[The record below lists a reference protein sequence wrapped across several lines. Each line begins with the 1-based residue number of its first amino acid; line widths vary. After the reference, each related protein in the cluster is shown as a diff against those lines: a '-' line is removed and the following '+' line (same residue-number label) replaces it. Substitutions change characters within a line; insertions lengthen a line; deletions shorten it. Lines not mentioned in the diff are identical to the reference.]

1 MPHGY
6 IDPVQRVHQ
15 QQALRSL
22 ARPAQNIQQPV
33 YQQPIQS
40 PLAGLPQAQSEVIR
54 ASGLGQHRR
63 PSPEATVFWG
73 MLGALVGY
81 LIHKNWHRA
90 WVRGVT
96 TFTGTFI
103 GGWIVTFIGT
113 AIVAALV
120 DQNNNGT
127 DTGPSSGARRS
138 GASTASRRWGT
149 PGRSAT
155 SSRRGAN
162 PMHGP
167 IERHY
172 QQIRAETEARAR
184 RMAERVAEQ
193 ERLHGAD
200 PERHSLM
207 IPVDDDEFPDESYTA
222 GWQQEE
228 GA

>member
-127 DTGPSSGARRS
+127 DTGPIMVWTGAASLVAASLVALAFVRRTPQRS
-138 GASTASRRWGT
+138 QHRIQALGDSR
-149 PGRSAT
+149 
-155 SSRRGAN
+155 
-162 PMHGP
+162 
-167 IERHY
+167 
-172 QQIRAETEARAR
+172 QISD
-184 RMAERVAEQ
+184 
-193 ERLHGAD
+193 LK
-200 PERHSLM
+200 
-207 IPVDDDEFPDESYTA
+207 
-222 GWQQEE
+222 
-228 GA
+228 

>member
-1 MPHGY
+1 MPYGY

-22 ARPAQNIQQPV
+22 ALPAQNIQQPV

-40 PLAGLPQAQSEVIR
+40 PLAGLPQAQNEIIS

-113 AIVAALV
+113 AIAAALV

-127 DTGPSSGARRS
+127 DTGPIMVWTGIVSLVVAIIVALAFVRHTPQRS
-138 GASTASRRWGT
+138 QHRIQA
-149 PGRSAT
+149 P
-155 SSRRGAN
+155 RGS
-162 PMHGP
+162 
-167 IERHY
+167 E
-172 QQIRAETEARAR
+172 
-184 RMAERVAEQ
+184 
-193 ERLHGAD
+193 
-200 PERHSLM
+200 
-207 IPVDDDEFPDESYTA
+207 
-222 GWQQEE
+222 
-228 GA
+228 

>member
-1 MPHGY
+1 MPYGY

-40 PLAGLPQAQSEVIR
+40 PLAGLPQAQNEIIS

-113 AIVAALV
+113 AVVAAVV

-127 DTGPSSGARRS
+127 DTGPIMVWTGIVSLVVA
-138 GASTASRRWGT
+138 
-149 PGRSAT
+149 
-155 SSRRGAN
+155 
-162 PMHGP
+162 
-167 IERHY
+167 ILV
-172 QQIRAETEARAR
+172 ARAFVRHTPQRSQR
-184 RMAERVAEQ
+184 RIQ
-193 ERLHGAD
+193 EPTDSQRISDLK
-200 PERHSLM
+200 
-207 IPVDDDEFPDESYTA
+207 
-222 GWQQEE
+222 
-228 GA
+228 